1 MQHRMANA
9 DSWRAGLA
17 TVEGFCCSDEV
28 LEKRGG
34 DFDSELFKGWPD
46 GVHLYHRLAKILK
59 T

>member
-1 MQHRMANA
+1 MANA